1 MSLAAQQRQFAEA
14 IRVQADPAGVLA
26 EPVEPGLSVYRHAY
40 KARLVEALTDN
51 YTVLARALGDDAF
64 EALGQAY
71 VDAHPSRQASIRW
84 FGHRLA
90 HFMAGADD
98 GLVPHPSLIDF
109 AHMDWA
115 LRDAFD
121 AADAEPL
128 DPAAL
133 ARLDPDAWAA
143 LVLHLH
149 PSVRRVPLAWAI
161 EPAWRVLRE
170 WQPGDEQPELPEPV
184 EHQHELLV
192 WRQGLETRW
201 RSLEPLEAHLLHAVA
216 LGSPFALLC
225 ERAAGLLGDPE
236 AAAPAVIAAL
246 RQWLGEGLLIS
257 G

>member
-1 MSLAAQQRQFAEA
+1 MSLAQQQRLFAQA
-14 IRVQADPAGVLA
+14 VRQQADPAGVLA
-26 EPVEPGLSVYRHAY
+26 APVEPGLSVYRHAY

-51 YTVLARALGDDAF
+51 YTVLARALGDESF
-64 EALGQAY
+64 EALGHAY
-71 VDAHPSRQASIRW
+71 VDAHPSRQPSIRW

-90 HFMAGADD
+90 DFMASLDD
-98 GLVPHPSLIDF
+98 RLVPHPSLVDF
-109 AHMDWA
+109 ARMDWA

-121 AADAEPL
+121 AADAELL
-128 DPAAL
+128 DPASL
-133 ARLDPDAWAA
+133 ATLDPDAWAA

-170 WQPGDEQPELPEPV
+170 WEPGDEQPELPEPE
-184 EHQHELLV
+184 EHAHELLV
-192 WRQGLETRW
+192 WRQDLETRW
-201 RSLEPLEAHLLHAVA
+201 RSLETLEAELLRAVA

-246 RQWLGEGLLIS
+246 RQWLSDGLLAQ